1 MNRGKK
7 MKHIYITALLLLAA
21 LLPLGG
27 RAQQYTGISGLIHVP
42 SADMHHEG
50 DARIGIHNLNKEM
63 LPDVGFLTN
72 GEKYNTCDYYL
83 SITPYS
89 WMELSYMC
97 TKRMDMVNGKPE
109 YRRKD
114 RNFSIKLRPLRE
126 GKYWPAVA
134 IGCNDIGTSIAS
146 SVTST
151 STNVQLYFQNYYVAA
166 TKHFLFSDN
175 ELGITLAYRH
185 FTREYNDKWNGL
197 VGGITF
203 RPSFF
208 PQARAIAEWTGNEFQ
223 VGIDAL
229 LFRHLLIQASLK
241 DFKYPNVGLCFQI
254 NLLGHHYKY

>member
-1 MNRGKK
+1 
-7 MKHIYITALLLLAA
+7 MKNTYIYIIAA
-21 LLPLGG
+21 IIFVGLLPMTS

-42 SADMHHEG
+42 SAEMHHEG
-50 DARIGIHNLNKEM
+50 DARLGIHYLNKEM
-63 LPDVGFLTN
+63 LPDIGFTYN
-72 GEKYNTCDYYL
+72 GEKYNTYDYYV

-89 WMELSYMC
+89 WIELSYMC
-97 TKRMDMVNGKPE
+97 TKRMDMKNGEPV
-109 YRRKD
+109 YGRKD
-114 RNFSIKLRPLRE
+114 RNASIKIRPLKE

-166 TKHFLFSDN
+166 TKHFLFSEN
-175 ELGITLAYRH
+175 ELGITLSYRH

-223 VGIDAL
+223 IGIDAL

-241 DFKYPNVGLCFQI
+241 DFKYPNVGLCFQM
-254 NLLGHHYKY
+254 NLLGHRYKY

>member
-1 MNRGKK
+1 
-7 MKHIYITALLLLAA
+7 MKNIYIIAA
-21 LLPLGG
+21 IIFVGLLPMTG

-42 SADMHHEG
+42 SAEMHHEG
-50 DARIGIHNLNKEM
+50 DARIGIHYLNKEM
-63 LPDVGFLTN
+63 LPDIGFTYN
-72 GEKYNTCDYYL
+72 GEKYNTYDYYV

-89 WMELSYMC
+89 WIELSYMC
-97 TKRMDMVNGKPE
+97 TKRMDMKNGEPV
-109 YRRKD
+109 YGRKD
-114 RNFSIKLRPLRE
+114 RNASIKIRPLKE

-146 SVTST
+146 SITST

-175 ELGITLAYRH
+175 ELGLTLAYRH
-185 FTREYNDKWNGL
+185 FTREYNDKWNNL

-223 VGIDAL
+223 LGIDAL
-229 LFRHLLIQASLK
+229 LFQHFLIQASVA
-241 DFKYPNVGLCFQI
+241 DFKYFNVGLCLQL
-254 NLLGHHYKY
+254 NLLGSKYKY